1 MNFKKRIS
9 QMGTVLASSFCIAAG
24 IGFISSAADASQTTM
39 AATDY
44 VHVRNAAGMN
54 GTILG
59 VLSPEESIPV
69 VGIKDGWYQV
79 KYKDQT
85 AYVYQQYLNFEGSSA
100 DGDVA
105 DGKETDMQ
113 ATGNVYVRNA
123 AGMNGKILGVLAP
136 GEKVQVTG
144 KTNGWYKV
152 KYNGNP
158 GYVYGHYLNFIGA
171 AAESGSVAS
180 GENGTNMVATVAV
193 NVRSAASNN
202 GSVIG
207 VLDKGENIL
216 SYGTENGWYKV
227 KYNGKD
233 GYVWNNFLAPVGNS
247 DKSQAGKV
255 LTTTANVNLRTNS
268 STDARI
274 IRVVPKGAQVTVID
288 YENGWYRVDYDNDAG
303 CIYGEYLK

>member
-1 MNFKKRIS
+1 MNLRRRIA
-9 QMGTVLASSFCIAAG
+9 QLGTVLASSLCIAAG
-24 IGFISSAADASQTTM
+24 IGFASNAADAAQTTM
-39 AATDY
+39 AATEY

-59 VLSPEESIPV
+59 VLSPAESIPV
-69 VGIKDGWYQV
+69 TGIKSGWYQV

-85 AYVYQQYLNFEGSSA
+85 AYVYQEYLNFEGSKA

-113 ATGNVYVRNA
+113 ATVNVHVRNA
-123 AGMNGKILGVLAP
+123 AGMNGKVLGVLSA

-158 GYVYGHYLNFIGA
+158 GFVYGHYLNFIGG
-171 AAESGSVAS
+171 ESESQTAS
-180 GENGTNMVATVAV
+180 GTEMIATTAV
-193 NVRSAASNN
+193 NVRSAASNS

-207 VLDKGENIL
+207 VLDKGEKIT
-216 SYGTENGWYKV
+216 STGTENGWYV
-227 KYNGKD
+227 VNYNGKT
-233 GYVWNNFLAPVGNS
+233 GYVWNNFLAPGIQGA
-247 DKSQAGKV
+247 DTAAAGKV
-255 LTTTANVNLRTNS
+255 LTTTANVNMRTNS
-268 STDARI
+268 STSARVI
-274 IRVVPKGAQVTVID
+274 KVVPKGAEVTVID
-288 YENGWYRVDYDNDAG
+288 YENGWYRVDYDNDSG